1 MSASVVCAA
10 SRGAHAAGPSRDP
23 GDRPHS
29 GLKFKLCLV
38 GFNDAF
44 KTIRLYKHPC
54 QGCAQTAVLSGNHKT
69 KSVVL
74 FRLFTQTK
82 ETPRKEIGL

>member
-44 KTIRLYKHPC
+44 KTIMLYKRPC
-54 QGCAQTAVLSGNHKT
+54 QGCVQTALQSVNHKT
-69 KSVVL
+69 KSAVL
-74 FRLFTQTK
+74 FRLLAQAK
-82 ETPRKEIGL
+82 DAPKK